1 MIGDRSVL
9 GLIPARG
16 GSKGVPRKNLKLA
29 GGKPLIA
36 WTIGESLRS
45 RYLDRVVLSSE
56 DPEIMSVAASLGCEV
71 PFQRPA
77 ELSADSTPGI
87 EPVLHALLELPK
99 YDFVVLLQ
107 PTSPLRTAD
116 DIDACIEHC
125 MHHQANCCVSIV
137 KCSEHPY
144 LMFLREEG
152 TRIRPL
158 IPESSNVS
166 RRQDYPDVFLM
177 NGAVYVAS
185 TKWLQQSQTFLTEET
200 IGFEMSRERS
210 LDIDTE
216 ADFQELEMVLK
227 NRAEG
232 WALQW
237 QKNK

>member
-1 MIGDRSVL
+1 MIGDRSVI

-36 WTIGESLRS
+36 WTISESLRS

-77 ELSADSTPGI
+77 ELSADNAPGI
-87 EPVLHALLELPK
+87 GPVLHALDKLPK
-99 YDFVVLLQ
+99 YDYVVLLQ
-107 PTSPLRTAD
+107 PTSPLRTAE

-125 MHHQANCCVSIV
+125 VHYQANCCVSTV
-137 KCSEHPY
+137 RCTEHPY
-144 LMFLREEG
+144 LMFLRGEG
-152 TRIRPL
+152 ARIRPL
-158 IPESSNVS
+158 IPESSSVS

-177 NGAVYVAS
+177 NGAIYVAS

-200 IGFEMSRERS
+200 IGFEMSREHS

-216 ADFQELEMVLK
+216 ADFLELEM
-227 NRAEG
+227 
-232 WALQW
+232 ALRSRTS
-237 QKNK
+237 